1 MLLAIDVG
9 NTNTVL
15 GLFDGSDL
23 VHDFRIE
30 TAKGRTTDEL
40 HVLLASLIDV
50 AGVARREVTESILA
64 SVVPPLN
71 ETVVEAVDRAFDHD
85 ILVVK
90 PGIKTGVRL
99 LYENPREV
107 GADRIVN
114 AVAAYERVGGAVIVV
129 DFGTAT
135 TFDCI
140 SSRGEYLGGA
150 IAPGME
156 IAASALFSRAAKLPR
171 AELERPKTAIGR
183 NTVASMQSGIVFGYV
198 GLVDG
203 LVRRLRQEMAA
214 EAGDAVRV
222 LATGGLARL
231 VEPESE
237 TIEDIDEFLTLD
249 GLRLLWERNR

>member
-15 GLFDGSDL
+15 GLYEGADL

-30 TAKGRTTDEL
+30 THRGRTTDEL
-40 HVLLASLIDV
+40 HVLLASLMDI
-50 AGVARREVTESILA
+50 AGVARRDVRANILA
-64 SVVPPLN
+64 SVVPSV
-71 ETVVEAVDRAFDHD
+71 TDIIVEAVDRAFDHD
-85 ILVVK
+85 ILVVR
-90 PGIKTGVRL
+90 PGVKTGMRL

-114 AVAAYERVGGAVIVV
+114 AVAAFERVSGPVIVV

-140 SSRGEYLGGA
+140 SGKGEYLGGA

-156 IAASALFSRAAKLPR
+156 ISANALFSRAARLFR
-171 AELERPKTAIGR
+171 AEIARPPKAIGR
-183 NTVASMQSGIVFGYV
+183 NTAHSMQAGIVFGYV

-203 LVRRLRQEMAA
+203 LVERLSAEM
-214 EAGDAVRV
+214 EGEVRV
-222 LATGGLARL
+222 IATGGLARL
-231 VEPESE
+231 IADESE
-237 TIEDIDEFLTLD
+237 TIEDVDDFLTLD
-249 GLRLLWERNR
+249 GLRILYERNA

>member
-15 GLFDGSDL
+15 GLYDGAQL

-30 TAKGRTTDEL
+30 TAKGRTIDEH
-40 HVLLASLIDV
+40 HVLLANLV
-50 AGVARREVTESILA
+50 QLAGVPRSEVTASILA
-64 SVVPPLN
+64 SVVPSV
-71 ETVVEAVDRAFDHD
+71 TDVIVEAVDRAFDHD
-85 ILVVK
+85 VLVIR
-90 PGIKTGVRL
+90 PGVKTGMRL

-114 AVAAYERVGGAVIVV
+114 AVAAFERVKGAVIVV

-140 SSRGEYLGGA
+140 SAQGEYLGGA

-156 IAASALFSRAAKLPR
+156 ISAGALFSRAARLFR
-171 AELERPKTAIGR
+171 AEIARPPKAIGR
-183 NTVASMQSGIVFGYV
+183 NTAHSMQSGIVYGYV

-203 LVRRLRQEMAA
+203 LVARLREEMGG
-214 EAGDAVRV
+214 EVRV
-222 LATGGLARL
+222 IATGGLARL
-231 VEPESE
+231 IEPDSES
-237 TIEDIDEFLTLD
+237 IEDVDEFLTLD
-249 GLRLLWERNR
+249 GLRLLYELNQS

>member
-15 GLFDGSDL
+15 GLYEGADL

-30 TAKGRTTDEL
+30 THRGRTTDEL
-40 HVLLASLIDV
+40 HVLLASLMDI
-50 AGVARREVTESILA
+50 AGVARRDVRASILA
-64 SVVPPLN
+64 SVVPSV
-71 ETVVEAVDRAFDHD
+71 TDIIVEAVDRAFDHD
-85 ILVVK
+85 ILVVR
-90 PGIKTGVRL
+90 PGVKTGMRL

-114 AVAAYERVGGAVIVV
+114 AVAAFERVSGPVIVV

-140 SSRGEYLGGA
+140 SGKGEYLGGA

-156 IAASALFSRAAKLPR
+156 ISANALFSRAARLFR
-171 AELERPKTAIGR
+171 AEIARPPKAIGR
-183 NTVASMQSGIVFGYV
+183 NTAHSMQAGIVFGYV

-203 LVRRLRQEMAA
+203 LVERLSAEM
-214 EAGDAVRV
+214 EGEVRV
-222 LATGGLARL
+222 IATGGLARL
-231 VEPESE
+231 IADESE
-237 TIEDIDEFLTLD
+237 TIEEVDDFLTLD
-249 GLRLLWERNR
+249 GLRILYERNA

>member
-15 GLFDGSDL
+15 GLYEGADL

-30 TAKGRTTDEL
+30 THRGRTTDEL
-40 HVLLASLIDV
+40 HVLLASLMDI
-50 AGVARREVTESILA
+50 AGVARRDVRASILA
-64 SVVPPLN
+64 SVVPSV
-71 ETVVEAVDRAFDHD
+71 TDIIVEAVDRAFDHD
-85 ILVVK
+85 ILVVR
-90 PGIKTGVRL
+90 PGVKTGMRL

-114 AVAAYERVGGAVIVV
+114 AVAAFERVSGPVIVV

-140 SSRGEYLGGA
+140 SGKGEYLGGA

-156 IAASALFSRAAKLPR
+156 ISANALFSRAARLFR
-171 AELERPKTAIGR
+171 AEIARPPKAIGR
-183 NTVASMQSGIVFGYV
+183 NTAHSMQAGIVFGYV

-203 LVRRLRQEMAA
+203 LVERLSAEM
-214 EAGDAVRV
+214 EGEVRV
-222 LATGGLARL
+222 IATGGLARL
-231 VEPESE
+231 IADESE
-237 TIEDIDEFLTLD
+237 TIEDVDDFLTLD
-249 GLRLLWERNR
+249 GLRILYERNA

>member
-15 GLFDGSDL
+15 GLYEGERL

-30 TAKGRTTDEL
+30 TAKGRTTDEF
-40 HVLLASLIDV
+40 HVLLASLVDI
-50 AGVARREVTESILA
+50 AGVPRKDVTASILA
-64 SVVPPLN
+64 SVVPSVTDVL
-71 ETVVEAVDRAFDHD
+71 VEAVDRAFDHD
-85 ILVVK
+85 VLVVR
-90 PGIKTGVRL
+90 PGVKTGMRL

-114 AVAAYERVGGAVIVV
+114 AVAAFTRVRGAVIVV

-140 SSRGEYLGGA
+140 SAQGEYLGGA

-156 IAASALFSRAAKLPR
+156 ISAGALFSRAARLFR
-171 AELERPKTAIGR
+171 AELTRPPKAIGR
-183 NTVASMQSGIVFGYV
+183 NTAHSMQSGIVFGYV

-203 LVRRLRQEMAA
+203 LVRRLIEEM
-214 EAGDAVRV
+214 EGDVRV
-222 LATGGLARL
+222 IATGGLARL
-231 VEPESE
+231 IEPDSE
-237 TIEDIDEFLTLD
+237 TIEEVDEFLTLD
-249 GLRLLWERNR
+249 GLRMLWERNQ